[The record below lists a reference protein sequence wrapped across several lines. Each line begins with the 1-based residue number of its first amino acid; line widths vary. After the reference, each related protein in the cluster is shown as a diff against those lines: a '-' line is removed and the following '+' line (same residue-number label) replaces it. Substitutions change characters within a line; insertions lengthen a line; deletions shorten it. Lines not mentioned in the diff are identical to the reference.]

1 MNESK
6 TSDSLMTR
14 EYQVLHEVAQALQVA
29 QPTRTMLQKVLEI
42 LTQFDEL
49 KVEHKAGLFLAD
61 EENKVLRLYTTIGGF
76 SDEFL
81 EKEKE
86 VPYGDCLCG
95 RVAESGELLM
105 SEDCF
110 TDTRHERRFT
120 DMTAHGH
127 YIVPLKSRDLLVGV
141 LFLYTNTHPSWY
153 QHSQEVLLSIGGLIA
168 DAILRSRNEEE
179 LAQYR
184 DQLEERVRER
194 THDLEQVRSQLRN
207 LSHRLQSVREEEKAR
222 LAREVH
228 DELGQDLTALK
239 LDLAW
244 MERRL
249 AEHPKSLE
257 EKIGSMS
264 RFIDETIG
272 KVQKISTELRP
283 AVLDVLGLAEALK
296 WQTREFQNRTGLNC
310 ELTIDPDPLELD
322 QERSTALFRIYQET
336 LTNIIRHAK
345 ADSVHV
351 QCRRTAECVE
361 LIVMDN
367 GCGVDPE
374 KISDPHSLGL
384 VGIRE
389 RALACGGEIT
399 IEGQPGAGTTVT
411 ARLPLATQ

>member
-1 MNESK
+1 MNEPK
-6 TSDSLMTR
+6 TSSSLMTR
-14 EYQVLHEVAQALQVA
+14 EYQVLHEVAQALQVP
-29 QPTRTMLQKVLEI
+29 QPTRTMLQKALEI

-76 SDEFL
+76 SEEFL
-81 EKEKE
+81 EREQE

-110 TDTRHERRFT
+110 TDTRHERTFT

-127 YIVPLKSRDLLVGV
+127 YIVPLKSRDQMVGV

-153 QHSQEVLLSIGGLIA
+153 RHSQEVLLSIGGLIA
-168 DAILRSRNEEE
+168 DAIFRSRNEEE

-184 DQLEERVRER
+184 DQLEEKVQDR
-194 THDLEQVRSQLRN
+194 TRDLEQVRSQLRN

-249 AEHPKSLE
+249 AENPKSLE

-296 WQTREFQNRTGLNC
+296 WQTREFENRTGYQC
-310 ELTIDPDPLELD
+310 ELTIEPDPLELD

-345 ADSVHV
+345 ADTVRI
-351 QCRRTAECVE
+351 QCRRTSDSVE
-361 LIVMDN
+361 LTVADN

-389 RALACGGEIT
+389 RALACGGEVT
-399 IEGQPGAGTTVT
+399 IAGPPGEGTTVI
-411 ARLPLATQ
+411 ARLPLVAT

>member
-6 TSDSLMTR
+6 TSTSLMTR
-14 EYQVLHEVAQALQVA
+14 EYQVLHEVAQTLQVP
-29 QPTRTMLQKVLEI
+29 QPTCSMLEKVLEI

-61 EENKVLRLYTTIGGF
+61 EESKVLRLYTTIGDF

-81 EKEKE
+81 KKEKV

-127 YIVPLKSRDLLVGV
+127 YIVPLKSRDQLVGV
-141 LFLYTNTHPSWY
+141 LFLYTNTQPSWY

-168 DAILRSRNEEE
+168 DAIIRSHNEEE
-179 LAQYR
+179 LARYR
-184 DQLEERVRER
+184 DQLEERVKER
-194 THDLEQVRSQLRN
+194 TRDLEQVRSQLRN

-249 AEHPKSLE
+249 KEQPKALE
-257 EKIGSMS
+257 GKIETMS
-264 RFIDETIG
+264 RFIDDTIS

-296 WQTREFQNRTGLNC
+296 WQGREFENRTGIKC
-310 ELTIDPDPLELD
+310 AFTIEPDPLELD
-322 QERSTALFRIYQET
+322 AERSTALFRIFQET

-345 ADSVHV
+345 ADVVNV
-351 QCRRTAECVE
+351 QCRKKEGEVVLMVA
-361 LIVMDN
+361 DN
-367 GCGVDPE
+367 GCGVDPK

-389 RALACGGEIT
+389 RALAYGGEVT
-399 IEGQPGAGTTVT
+399 IDGQSGTGTTVT
-411 ARLPLATQ
+411 ARLPLAAL